1 MGYFI
6 YMGLLIATLI
16 AWAIVAIQVSGDSDS
31 E

>member
-6 YMGLLIATLI
+6 YMTLLIATLI
-16 AWAIVAIQVSGDSDS
+16 AWAVVAVQVDTGDD